1 MCEVIKRY
9 GDERTIETLTTVVK
23 NIMEGTNYSL
33 EKIFDIIKIS
43 EKDRKIV
50 IDRLSNTYA
59 SENVRVANILNLY
72 FYDGKEIINGAKME
86 TINAA
91 EIGSIFGNGD
101 SEEENEDYEK
111 ILKNAII
118 KKNDAEIYFLL
129 EIDEK
134 ARIRQAVSVRNILY
148 DALHYVYKIAKAIG
162 EHSEKNKEI
171 VLLSTLIIFYGAE
184 KWDERLTLSE
194 MEETATLEI
203 EDLATGYKIHLIQ
216 PKTIRSARKE
226 AAIMI
231 DEYTNVEFSY
241 EEESHVNICEGIQ
254 GMIDDAV
261 EEVMEKENIALAENV
276 KTLMKNMNL
285 TEEQTMEAL
294 GLSEE
299 RMQTMRKL
307 LGNNG

>member
-1 MCEVIKRY
+1 MYEITERY
-9 GDERTIETLTTVVK
+9 GDERTIEIITTVVR
-23 NIMEGTNYSL
+23 NIMESTNYSL
-33 EKIFDIIKIS
+33 ERIFDIIKIS
-43 EKDRKIV
+43 EKDRKLV
-50 IDRLSNTYA
+50 VDRLSNTYA
-59 SENVRVANILNLY
+59 SENVKVANIFNLY
-72 FYDGKEIINGAKME
+72 LYDGKEIINGARME

-101 SEEENEDYEK
+101 WDEENERYEE

-118 KKNDAEIYFLL
+118 KKNNKEIYFLL

-134 ARIRQAVSVRNILY
+134 ARIRHAVPVRNILH
-148 DALHYVYKIAKAIG
+148 DALQYGHKITKAIG

-171 VLLSTLIIFYGAE
+171 VLLSTLIIFYGAG

-194 MEETATLEI
+194 MGEKATLEI
-203 EDLATGYKIHLIQ
+203 ENLATGYKIYLIQ

-226 AAIMI
+226 AAMMI

-241 EEESHVNICEGIQ
+241 EEESRVNICEGIQ

-261 EEVMEKENIALAENV
+261 EEAMEKENIALAENV
-276 KTLMKNMNL
+276 KNLMKNMNL
-285 TEEQTMEAL
+285 TVEQAMEAL

-299 RMQTMRKL
+299 KMQTMRKL
-307 LGNNG
+307 PENND

>member
-129 EIDEK
+129 I
-134 ARIRQAVSVRNILY
+134 
-148 DALHYVYKIAKAIG
+148 
-162 EHSEKNKEI
+162 
-171 VLLSTLIIFYGAE
+171 
-184 KWDERLTLSE
+184 
-194 MEETATLEI
+194 
-203 EDLATGYKIHLIQ
+203 
-216 PKTIRSARKE
+216 
-226 AAIMI
+226 
-231 DEYTNVEFSY
+231 
-241 EEESHVNICEGIQ
+241 
-254 GMIDDAV
+254 
-261 EEVMEKENIALAENV
+261 
-276 KTLMKNMNL
+276 
-285 TEEQTMEAL
+285 
-294 GLSEE
+294 
-299 RMQTMRKL
+299 
-307 LGNNG
+307 